1 MSRDDLAARRGVETA
16 VYQPAE
22 DSALLARA
30 AVETIAENERV
41 LEVGTGS
48 GWVAARVASETGASV
63 VASDLNPHACRQ
75 ARERARTPRT
85 GTEGDGSVEGGG
97 DGDDEHRDSGEDEHR
112 LAGEGTPGFDVV
124 TADLVSAFADGS
136 FDCVLFNP
144 PYLPTDPDNEW
155 DDWMERALS
164 GGESG
169 RAVIEPFL
177 DTVERVLAPGGRV
190 LLLVSSLAGYETVLD
205 HARDRGFSVEKAV
218 EESYPFET
226 LTVVS
231 MRVDRD

>member
-1 MSRDDLAARRGVETA
+1 VTRDDLAARRGVETA

-30 AVETIAENERV
+30 AVGTVSPGDRV

-48 GWVAARVASETGASV
+48 GWVAARVASETGARV

-75 ARERARTPRT
+75 ARERAEAPA
-85 GTEGDGSVEGGG
+85 GDGAG
-97 DGDDEHRDSGEDEHR
+97 DESDRRHANRGDERPGTGD
-112 LAGEGTPGFDVV
+112 GTPGFDVV
-124 TADLVSAFADGS
+124 TADLVSAFAAER

-177 DTVERVLAPGGRV
+177 DTVGRVLAPDGRV
-190 LLLVSSLAGYETVLD
+190 LLLVSSLAGYEAVLD
-205 HARDRGFSVEKAV
+205 HARARGFSADKAV

-231 MRVDRD
+231 MTDDAD